1 MIHAFISS
9 RLGYCTSVMIVTFI
23 MFINVCIF
31 KSIADRFMVFQ
42 PVRYRNVFLTDT
54 EAFNASRILVLD
66 LFMKYTN
73 FPTQQCPSVATSL
86 GVASATS

>member
-1 MIHAFISS
+1 
-9 RLGYCTSVMIVTFI
+9 MIVTLF

-66 LFMKYTN
+66 LFMKCIKV